1 MEHAE
6 RVHTVEES
14 GEKGNIRLQGNII
27 PLRSSALFTAAE
39 KPIPLRGK
47 SRRGENRENDCVR
60 VFKDTCHMWNTEHWN
75 TIARFAMLP
84 QRISC

>member
-1 MEHAE
+1 MEHVE

-47 SRRGENRENDCVR
+47 KSAGA
-60 VFKDTCHMWNTEHWN
+60 K
-75 TIARFAMLP
+75 P
-84 QRISC
+84 GK